1 MKLQT
6 KLMLGFSL
14 ILVMTLSLGGA
25 SYYLTG
31 TMNRLST
38 EAAYIESSKTARPS
52 RLLRSWPR
60 PRGSLNCAFPW

>member
-38 EAAYIESSKTARPS
+38 EAAYIESSKTA
-52 RLLRSWPR
+52 LLNTQTAYLRFIVY
-60 PRGSLNCAFPW
+60 GD